1 MNTHRKN
8 HDYHFNGFAEAVV
21 NGANLVIKAAEV
33 ARDRYLRARDLR
45 ATETALEGLPEDIRH
60 DLGWPDLYERHDSP
74 SIN

>member
-1 MNTHRKN
+1 MNTHNKD
-8 HDYHFNGFAEAVV
+8 HDHHLNGLAEMVL

-33 ARDRYLRARDLR
+33 ARDRYLRARNLR

-60 DLGWPDLYERHDSP
+60 DLGWPDLYERNDSP